1 MEYVNPTTISFVAA
15 GAGAGAY
22 YVYANVIE
30 PHNQAQRVLQAEQA
44 QKELLLNLEEES
56 SKRGANK
63 QVKKKYVSTVQSQF
77 FSRFDLF
84 DTGKLGGAGR

>member
-30 PHNQAQRVLQAEQA
+30 PQSQAQRILQAEQA
-44 QKELLLNLEEES
+44 QKELLMKLDEEDALRRRS
-56 SKRGANK
+56 NK
-63 QVKKKYVSTVQSQF
+63 QAAKRK
-77 FSRFDLF
+77 
-84 DTGKLGGAGR
+84 

>member
-30 PHNQAQRVLQAEQA
+30 PQNQAQRVLLAEQA
-44 QKELLLNLEEES
+44 QKELLMKLDEEEALRRGS
-56 SKRGANK
+56 NRQTAKRK
-63 QVKKKYVSTVQSQF
+63 
-77 FSRFDLF
+77 
-84 DTGKLGGAGR
+84 